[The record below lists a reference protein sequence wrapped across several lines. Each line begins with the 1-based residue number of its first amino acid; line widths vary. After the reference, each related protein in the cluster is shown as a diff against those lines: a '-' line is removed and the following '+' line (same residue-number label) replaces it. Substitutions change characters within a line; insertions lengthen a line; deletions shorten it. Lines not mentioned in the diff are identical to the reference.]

1 MTDYALYLDASG
13 HPDDQPYI
21 VVAGF
26 IATEEQWL
34 TFERE
39 WEDALREHGL
49 ASIFHMVDFEAAKH
63 ANRGDILEH
72 LTEIINRRTL
82 AHFSGFVDLNDYRK
96 VNAIYS
102 MEEVVG
108 TPYAIAARGM
118 ATFVNRWKRENLSD
132 EDDLRTFVE
141 QGTKHQGDM
150 DEAFRR
156 DALSL
161 PVTVPK
167 SNPRVQPG
175 DLLAWEIFHF
185 LKNGTERRSLVNL
198 MKDRTFY
205 EGIMREKNLIET
217 CKAAGAPL
225 RGDVPPNVE
234 FVYHSSPKRPRKRT
248 IS

>member
-1 MTDYALYLDASG
+1 MADYALYLDASG

-26 IATEEQWL
+26 VAVEQQWL
-34 TFERE
+34 LFERA
-39 WEDALREHGL
+39 WQDALNNHGIGN
-49 ASIFHMVDFEAAKH
+49 IFHMVDFEASKP
-63 ANRGDILEH
+63 ANRGEILEH
-72 LTEIINRRTL
+72 LTEIINSHTL
-82 AHFSGFVDLNDYRK
+82 AHFSCFVDLSDYRK
-96 VNAIYS
+96 VNAIHS

-118 ATFVNRWKRENLSD
+118 ATFVNRWKKDNLRSGD
-132 EDDLRTFVE
+132 TLLTFVE
-141 QGTKHQGDM
+141 RGTKHQGDM

-161 PVTVPK
+161 PVPVPK
-167 SNPRVQPG
+167 SHPRVQPG

-185 LKNGTERRSLVNL
+185 LRKGTERRSLINL

-205 EGIMREKNLIET
+205 EGIMREKNLVET
-217 CKAAGAPL
+217 CKAARVPL
-225 RGDVPPNVE
+225 RNEVPPNVE

-248 IS
+248 IR